1 VLVSIESLRQ
11 LLILREAARMVS
23 DEHLLIETDSVC
35 MAPAPHHG
43 KMNQPAW
50 VNHVAEVSG
59 AAAGHIASC
68 QRTTSADFL
77 KSARHR

>member
-1 VLVSIESLRQ
+1 
-11 LLILREAARMVS
+11 MVS
-23 DEHLLIETDSVC
+23 DEHLLIETDSVY

-50 VNHVAEVSG
+50 VNHVAETRAEVSG